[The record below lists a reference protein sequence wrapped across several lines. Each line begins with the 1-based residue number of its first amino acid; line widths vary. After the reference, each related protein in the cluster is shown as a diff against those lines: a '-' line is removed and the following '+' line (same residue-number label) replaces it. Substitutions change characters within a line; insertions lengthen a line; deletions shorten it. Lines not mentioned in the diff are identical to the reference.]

1 MSSPSIVPAH
11 RLDRDICLTGAQGRA
26 SPAEWRII
34 SYATVRRLN
43 VLRYRG
49 GGDFRTAEA
58 MRISSRL
65 IQFKSGRNLTD
76 RYWRNP
82 AVPETLAF
90 GTIRR

>member
-11 RLDRDICLTGAQGRA
+11 RLDRDIYLTGAEGRA

-49 GGDFRTAEA
+49 GGFSHRRSSGDQLAVDF
-58 MRISSRL
+58 
-65 IQFKSGRNLTD
+65 KWGRNLTD
-76 RYWRNP
+76 GETRQF
-82 AVPETLAF
+82 PETLALR
-90 GTIRR
+90 TIRR